1 MKIKVSKAID
11 ILKDLDKDSE
21 ILLWFRTKEDMD
33 CAESNWKKVLDDSEA
48 LEDTIDEYVNGWI
61 EEAEND

>member
-1 MKIKVSKAID
+1 MKLTVSKAID
-11 ILKDLDKDSE
+11 ILKNLDKESE

-33 CAESNWKKVLDDSEA
+33 CAESTWKKIQDDSEG

-61 EEAEND
+61 EEIDSN